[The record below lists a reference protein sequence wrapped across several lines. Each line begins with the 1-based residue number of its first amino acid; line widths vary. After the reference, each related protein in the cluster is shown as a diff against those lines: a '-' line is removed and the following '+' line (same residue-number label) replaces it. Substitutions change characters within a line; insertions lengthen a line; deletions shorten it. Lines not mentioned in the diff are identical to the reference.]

1 MRVAIFMT
9 TTTTFLLAPFIL
21 AFLVFVFR
29 FYNREGA
36 NPATGFSFTL
46 AMLTVAIAFAYLILG
61 ITNVLPPYST
71 IGFAAIG
78 LILLA
83 TAILRAF
90 MI

>member
-1 MRVAIFMT
+1 MT
-9 TTTTFLLAPFIL
+9 NTTTFLLVPFIL

-36 NPATGFSFTL
+36 GSVTRPSFLL

-61 ITNVLPPYST
+61 ITGVLPPYST
-71 IGFAAIG
+71 IGFAAVG
-78 LILLA
+78 LILLT
-83 TAILRAF
+83 TAIVRLF